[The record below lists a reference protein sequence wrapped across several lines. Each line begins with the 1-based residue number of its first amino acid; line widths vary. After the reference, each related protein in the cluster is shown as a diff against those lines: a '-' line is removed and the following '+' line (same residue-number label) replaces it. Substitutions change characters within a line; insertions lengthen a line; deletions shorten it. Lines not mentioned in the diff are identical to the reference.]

1 MLGDVFSQAYID
13 RIKGTISEGQ
23 FEEIT
28 KYTRREEERLKEEL
42 DKMLELENEAL
53 TKEEIIERLKE
64 HIVDFET
71 VEKLIKA
78 IFIGEKNENGEQK
91 IKIYWKIGG

>member
-1 MLGDVFSQAYID
+1 
-13 RIKGTISEGQ
+13 
-23 FEEIT
+23 
-28 KYTRREEERLKEEL
+28 
-42 DKMLELENEAL
+42 MLELENEAL

-91 IKIYWKIGG
+91 IKIYWKIGGGN